1 MQICADLKR
10 LYVQAARAE
19 EGEVPRDTAAH
30 QGHPLG
36 WFPPGELEPNC
47 GRTRQE
53 VLLELEREEAILA
66 AARADLAKILNLSGS
81 DDEDGMVRQIA
92 GTELAAYILR
102 EYHTCTFTTSP
113 FNGYV
118 YAMYKYSMH
127 PYSIHDP
134 CKHD

>member
-1 MQICADLKR
+1 MDHLETEKLDLQKQLLEKQKLV
-10 LYVQAARAE
+10 LYLHL
-19 EGEVPRDTAAH
+19 DHNLKKCT
-30 QGHPLG
+30 
-36 WFPPGELEPNC
+36 
-47 GRTRQE
+47 
-53 VLLELEREEAILA
+53 LELEREEAILA
-66 AARADLAKILNLSGS
+66 AARADLAKILNLSES